1 MKIIPKQVLMD
12 IDGTPIKN
20 GEEKM
25 TVGFAITFAINQSKN
40 LNPLLAYKV
49 MLQTQKEKEF
59 DLNVDQTKQIKDEI
73 TEFAKS
79 DRRYFGNNVWG
90 QILAILEGE
99 KIGAEQLETAEKSTD
114 KPKEKKS
121 K

>member
-1 MKIIPKQVLMD
+1 MKIIPKQVLLD
-12 IDGTPIKN
+12 IDDSPIKN

-25 TVGFAITFAINQSKN
+25 TVGFAITFAINQSKT

-59 DLNVDQTKQIKDEI
+59 DLTQDQAKQIKDEI
-73 TEFAKS
+73 IEFAKT
-79 DRRYFGNNVWG
+79 DRRHFGNNVWG
-90 QILAILEGE
+90 QLVALLEGE
-99 KIGAEQLETAEKSTD
+99 KLETTAKT
-114 KPKEKKS
+114 KEKKS